1 MPLRTL
7 RSRLLV
13 SYVAVILAGLLIVA
27 LALFGFA
34 GVSDA
39 RLLPSLERLSAIS
52 RTNQREL
59 LDLWQTGATGDELQA
74 LLLNTAEQTDVRIL
88 VVDSSAQEIIFDTVV
103 DDDWVGDPLTE
114 VNRPASLVM
123 TDADAGRGSI
133 FGTFIHTNGSRWLVF
148 SEPHPALGRALI
160 FYAEPEPTAGEFFS
174 AYFLR
179 PLLYAGALAFLLA
192 VLLAAL
198 VARSVVRPLRNL
210 AVAAGAIARGDYDHR
225 VPPRGP
231 EEVRGVAESFNS
243 MAAQVNATQTA
254 QRDLVAN
261 VSHDLKTPLTA
272 ISGWSQ
278 ALLDG
283 TADTP
288 DERRRAAETIFDE
301 AGRMSRLVNDLLDL
315 ARLESGQFQLTQ
327 RFLDLGQVM
336 ADVER
341 GLLPRARDKEIDLSL
356 DLSPTPP
363 VLGDRDRLVQ
373 VFTNLA
379 DNALTYTPS
388 GGRVGLAV
396 RAVNGAVE
404 GIVSDTGL
412 GIPAEELPRVFER
425 FYRLEK
431 SRTREKDNRR
441 GSGLGLAIVEEL
453 VHAHGGRISVSSQ
466 VGQGTTFV
474 VSLPTASP
482 DASS

>member
-1 MPLRTL
+1 MPPHTL
-7 RSRLLV
+7 RSRLLL
-13 SYVAVILAGLLIVA
+13 SYVAVIVAGLLIVA

-59 LDLWQTGATGDELQA
+59 LDLWQAGATGDDLQT
-74 LLLNTAEQTDVRIL
+74 LLLNTAEQADVRIL
-88 VVDSSAQEIIFDTVV
+88 VVDSEAQSIIFDTVV
-103 DDDWVGDPLTE
+103 ADDWVGDPLTQVE
-114 VNRPASLVM
+114 RPPSLVM
-123 TDADAGRGSI
+123 TDAGRGSI
-133 FGTFIHTNGSRWLVF
+133 FGTFIHGDGSRWLVF

-179 PLLYAGALAFLLA
+179 PLLFAGALASLLA
-192 VLLAAL
+192 VLMAAL
-198 VARSVVRPLRNL
+198 VARSVVRPLQNL
-210 AVAAGAIARGDYDHR
+210 AVAAGAVARGDYNHR

-243 MAAQVNATQTA
+243 MAAQVNMTQTA

-288 DERRRAAETIFDE
+288 DERRRAAETIFNE
-301 AGRMSRLVNDLLDL
+301 AGRMGRLVNDLLDL

-336 ADVER
+336 TDVER

-379 DNALTYTPS
+379 DNALTYTPI

-396 RAVNGAVE
+396 RAANGSVE
-404 GIVSDTGL
+404 GVVSDTGP
-412 GIPAEELPRVFER
+412 GIPEEELPRVFER

-431 SRTREKDNRR
+431 SRTRGEDNRR

-453 VHAHGGRISVSSQ
+453 VHAHGGRISVSSR

-474 VSLPTASP
+474 VSLPTAP
-482 DASS
+482 AET

>member
-1 MPLRTL
+1 MPPHTL
-7 RSRLLV
+7 RSRLLL
-13 SYVAVILAGLLIVA
+13 SYVAVIVAGLLIVA

-59 LDLWQTGATGDELQA
+59 LDLWQAGATGDDLQT
-74 LLLNTAEQTDVRIL
+74 LLLNTAEQADVRIL
-88 VVDSSAQEIIFDTVV
+88 VVDSEAQSIIFDTVV
-103 DDDWVGDPLTE
+103 ADDWVGDPLTQVE
-114 VNRPASLVM
+114 RPPSLVM
-123 TDADAGRGSI
+123 TDAGRGSI
-133 FGTFIHTNGSRWLVF
+133 FGTFIHGDGSRWLVF

-179 PLLYAGALAFLLA
+179 PLLFAGALAFLLA
-192 VLLAAL
+192 VLMAAL
-198 VARSVVRPLRNL
+198 VARSVVRPLQKL
-210 AVAAGAIARGDYDHR
+210 AVAAGAVARGDYNHR

-243 MAAQVNATQTA
+243 MAAQVNTTQTA

-288 DERRRAAETIFDE
+288 DERRRAAETIFNE
-301 AGRMSRLVNDLLDL
+301 AGRMGRLVNDLLDL

-336 ADVER
+336 TDVER

-379 DNALTYTPS
+379 DNALTYTPI

-396 RAVNGAVE
+396 RAANGSVE
-404 GIVSDTGL
+404 GVVSDTGP
-412 GIPAEELPRVFER
+412 GIPEEELPRVFER

-431 SRTREKDNRR
+431 SRTRGEDNRR

-453 VHAHGGRISVSSQ
+453 VHAHGGRISVSSR

-474 VSLPTASP
+474 VSLPTAP
-482 DASS
+482 AET

>member
-1 MPLRTL
+1 MPPHTL
-7 RSRLLV
+7 RSRLLL
-13 SYVAVILAGLLIVA
+13 SYVAVIVAGLLIVA

-59 LDLWQTGATGDELQA
+59 LDLWQAGATGDDLQT
-74 LLLNTAEQTDVRIL
+74 LLLNTAEQADVRIL
-88 VVDSSAQEIIFDTVV
+88 VVDSEAQAIIFDTVV
-103 DDDWVGDPLTE
+103 ADDWVGDPLTQVE
-114 VNRPASLVM
+114 RPPSLVM
-123 TDADAGRGSI
+123 TDAGRGSI
-133 FGTFIHTNGSRWLVF
+133 FGTFVHGDGSRWLVF

-160 FYAEPEPTAGEFFS
+160 FYAEPEPTPGEFFS

-179 PLLYAGALAFLLA
+179 PLLFAGALAFLLA
-192 VLLAAL
+192 VLMAAL
-198 VARSVVRPLRNL
+198 VARSVVRPLQNL
-210 AVAAGAIARGDYDHR
+210 AVAAGAVARGDYNHR

-288 DERRRAAETIFDE
+288 DERRRAAETIFNE
-301 AGRMSRLVNDLLDL
+301 AGRMGRLVNDLLDL

-336 ADVER
+336 TDVER

-379 DNALTYTPS
+379 DNALTYTPV

-396 RAVNGAVE
+396 RAVNGSVE
-404 GIVSDTGL
+404 GIVSDTGP
-412 GIPAEELPRVFER
+412 GIPEEELPRVFER

-431 SRTREKDNRR
+431 SRTRGEDNRR

-474 VSLPTASP
+474 VSLPTAP
-482 DASS
+482 PE

>member
-1 MPLRTL
+1 MPPRTL
-7 RSRLLV
+7 RSRLLL

-59 LDLWQTGATGDELQA
+59 LDLWQAGATGDDLQG
-74 LLLNTAEQTDVRIL
+74 LLLNTAEQTAVRIL
-88 VVDSSAQEIIFDTVV
+88 VVDANLQEIVFDTVET
-103 DDDWVGDPLTE
+103 DDWVGDALTE
-114 VNRPASLVM
+114 VERPASLVM
-123 TDADAGRGSI
+123 TDIGRDSI
-133 FGTFIHTNGSRWLVF
+133 FGTFIHTNGTRWLVF
-148 SEPHPALGRALI
+148 AEPDPALRPALI

-198 VARSVVRPLRNL
+198 VARSVVQPLRNL
-210 AVAAGAIARGDYDHR
+210 AVAAGAVARGDYDHR

-243 MAAQVNATQTA
+243 MAAQVNATQSA

-288 DERRRAAETIFDE
+288 DERRRAAETIFNE

-315 ARLESGQFQLTQ
+315 ARLESGQFQLTEH
-327 RFLDLGQVM
+327 FLDLGQVM
-336 ADVER
+336 IEVEH
-341 GLLPRARDKEIDLSL
+341 GLLPRARDKAIDLSL
-356 DLSPTPP
+356 DIPNTPL
-363 VLGDRDRLVQ
+363 VLGDHDRLVQ

-379 DNALTYTPS
+379 DNALTYTPA
-388 GGRVGLAV
+388 GGRVVLAV
-396 RAVNGAVE
+396 RQVNDTVE
-404 GIVSDTGL
+404 GVVSDTGP
-412 GIPAEELPRVFER
+412 GIPEEELPRVFEP
-425 FYRLEK
+425 
-431 SRTREKDNRR
+431 
-441 GSGLGLAIVEEL
+441 
-453 VHAHGGRISVSSQ
+453 VSY
-466 VGQGTTFV
+466 THLT
-474 VSLPTASP
+474 LPTS
-482 DASS
+482 DLV

>member
-1 MPLRTL
+1 MPPRTL
-7 RSRLLV
+7 RSRLLL
-13 SYVAVILAGLLIVA
+13 SYVAVIVAGLLIVA

-59 LDLWQTGATGDELQA
+59 LDLWQAGATGDELQA
-74 LLLNTAEQTDVRIL
+74 LLLNTAEQTNVRIL
-88 VVDSSAQEIIFDTVV
+88 VVDSTAQQIIFDTVFEN
-103 DDDWVGDPLTE
+103 DWVGDPLTE
-114 VNRPASLVM
+114 VERPASLVM
-123 TDADAGRGSI
+123 TDAGRGSI
-133 FGTFIHTNGSRWLVF
+133 FGTFIHANGSRWLVF
-148 SEPHPALGRALI
+148 SEPHPALEPVFI

-210 AVAAGAIARGDYDHR
+210 AAAAGAVARGDYDHR

-288 DERRRAAETIFDE
+288 AERRRAAETIFNE

-336 ADVER
+336 TDVER
-341 GLLPRARDKEIDLSL
+341 GLLPRARDKEIELAL

-396 RAVNGAVE
+396 RSVNGAVE
-404 GIVSDTGL
+404 GIVSDTGP
-412 GIPAEELPRVFER
+412 GIPEEELPRVFER

-431 SRTREKDNRR
+431 SRARGEDGRR

-453 VHAHGGRISVSSQ
+453 VHAHGGRISVSSR

-474 VSLPTASP
+474 VSLPTAP
-482 DASS
+482 AE

>member
-1 MPLRTL
+1 MPPQTL

-13 SYVAVILAGLLIVA
+13 SYVAVILAGLFIVA

-34 GVSDA
+34 SVSDA

-59 LDLWQTGATGDELQA
+59 LELWQTGATGDELQT
-74 LLLNTAEQTDVRIL
+74 LLFNTAEQTGVRIL
-88 VVDSSAQEIIFDTVV
+88 VVDVDLQEIIFDTVEG
-103 DDDWVGDPLTE
+103 DDWVGDALTE
-114 VNRPASLVM
+114 VERPQSLVM
-123 TDADAGRGSI
+123 TDAGRGSV
-133 FGTFIHTNGSRWLVF
+133 FGTFIHSAGSRWLVF
-148 SEPHPALGRALI
+148 AEPNPALGRALI
-160 FYAEPEPTAGEFFS
+160 FYTESEPTPGEFFND
-174 AYFLR
+174 YFLR
-179 PLLYAGALAFLLA
+179 PLLFAGALAFLLA
-192 VLLAAL
+192 VLLAVL
-198 VARSVVRPLRNL
+198 VARSVVRPLQNL
-210 AVAAGAIARGDYDHR
+210 AVAAGAVARGDYDQR

-231 EEVRGVAESFNS
+231 EEVRDVAESFNRMS
-243 MAAQVNATQTA
+243 AQVNATQTA

-283 TADTP
+283 TAGTP
-288 DERRRAAETIFDE
+288 DEQRRAAETIFDE
-301 AGRMSRLVNDLLDL
+301 AGRMARLVNDLLDL

-341 GLLPRARDKEIDLSL
+341 GLLPRARDREIDLSL

-379 DNALTYTPS
+379 DNALTYTPV

-396 RAVNGAVE
+396 RAANGAVE
-404 GIVSDTGL
+404 GVVSDTGP
-412 GIPAEELPRVFER
+412 GIPEEELPRVFER

-431 SRTREKDNRR
+431 SRTRGDDNRR

-453 VHAHGGRISVSSQ
+453 VHAHGGRVSVSSR
-466 VGQGTTFV
+466 VGQGTTFT
-474 VSLPTASP
+474 VSLPTAP
-482 DASS
+482 AE

>member
-1 MPLRTL
+1 MPPRTL
-7 RSRLLV
+7 RSRLLL

-74 LLLNTAEQTDVRIL
+74 LLLSTAEQTDVRIL
-88 VVDSSAQEIIFDTVV
+88 VVDVDLQEIIFDTMEN
-103 DDDWVGDPLTE
+103 DDWVGDPLTQVE
-114 VNRPASLVM
+114 RPASLVM
-123 TDADAGRGSI
+123 TDAGQRSV
-133 FGTFIHTNGSRWLVF
+133 FGTFIHNDGSRWLVF
-148 SEPHPALGRALI
+148 AEPNPALGRALI
-160 FYAEPEPTAGEFFS
+160 FYTEPEPTAGEFFS
-174 AYFLR
+174 DYFLR
-179 PLLYAGALAFLLA
+179 PLIFAGVLAFLLA
-192 VLLAAL
+192 VLMAAL
-198 VARSVVRPLRNL
+198 VARSVVRPLQNL
-210 AVAAGAIARGDYDHR
+210 AVAAGAVARGDYDHR
-225 VPPRGP
+225 VPPQGP
-231 EEVRGVAESFNS
+231 EEVRDVAESFNS

-288 DERRRAAETIFDE
+288 EERRRAAETIFDE
-301 AGRMSRLVNDLLDL
+301 AGRMARLVNDLLDL

-327 RFLDLGQVM
+327 RVLDLGQVM

-341 GLLPRARDKEIDLSL
+341 GLLPRARDREIDLSL

-373 VFTNLA
+373 VFNNLA
-379 DNALTYTPS
+379 DNALTYTPA
-388 GGRVGLAV
+388 GGQVGLAV

-404 GIVSDTGL
+404 GIVSDTGP

-431 SRTREKDNRR
+431 SRTRGQDNRR
-441 GSGLGLAIVEEL
+441 GSGLGLAIVNEL
-453 VHAHGGRISVSSQ
+453 VAAHGGQISVSSR

-474 VSLPTASP
+474 VSLPTAEETT
-482 DASS
+482 D

>member
-1 MPLRTL
+1 MPPHTL
-7 RSRLLV
+7 RSRLLL
-13 SYVAVILAGLLIVA
+13 SYVAVIVAGLLIVA

-59 LDLWQTGATGDELQA
+59 LDLWEAGATGDDLQT
-74 LLLNTAEQTDVRIL
+74 LLLNTAEQADVRIL
-88 VVDSSAQEIIFDTVV
+88 VVDSEAQSIIFDTVV
-103 DDDWVGDPLTE
+103 ADDWVGDPLTQVE
-114 VNRPASLVM
+114 RPPSLVM
-123 TDADAGRGSI
+123 TDAGRGSI
-133 FGTFIHTNGSRWLVF
+133 FGTFIHGDGSRWLVF

-179 PLLYAGALAFLLA
+179 PLLFAGALAFLLA
-192 VLLAAL
+192 VLMAAL
-198 VARSVVRPLRNL
+198 VARSVVRPLQKL
-210 AVAAGAIARGDYDHR
+210 AVAAGAVARGDYNHR

-243 MAAQVNATQTA
+243 MAAQVNTTQTA

-288 DERRRAAETIFDE
+288 DERRRAAETIFNE
-301 AGRMSRLVNDLLDL
+301 AGRMGRLVNDLLDL

-336 ADVER
+336 TDVER
-341 GLLPRARDKEIDLSL
+341 GLLPRARDKEIGLSL

-379 DNALTYTPS
+379 DNALTYTPV

-396 RAVNGAVE
+396 RAANGSVE
-404 GIVSDTGL
+404 GVVSDTGP
-412 GIPAEELPRVFER
+412 GIPEEELPRVFER

-431 SRTREKDNRR
+431 SRTRGEDNRR

-453 VHAHGGRISVSSQ
+453 VHAHGGRISVSSR

-474 VSLPTASP
+474 VSLPTAP
-482 DASS
+482 AET

>member
-1 MPLRTL
+1 MPPSTL
-7 RSRLLV
+7 RSRLLL

-59 LDLWQTGATGDELQA
+59 LDLWQAGATGDDLQG
-74 LLLNTAEQTDVRIL
+74 LLLNTAEQTAVRIL
-88 VVDSSAQEIIFDTVV
+88 VVDVNLQEIVFDTVET
-103 DDDWVGDPLTE
+103 DDWVGDALTE
-114 VNRPASLVM
+114 VERPASLVM
-123 TDADAGRGSI
+123 TDIGRDSI
-133 FGTFIHTNGSRWLVF
+133 FGTFIHTSGSRWLVF
-148 SEPHPALGRALI
+148 AEPDPALRPALI

-198 VARSVVRPLRNL
+198 VARSVVQPLRNL
-210 AVAAGAIARGDYDHR
+210 AVAAGAVARGDYDHR

-341 GLLPRARDKEIDLSL
+341 GLRPRARDKEIDLSL
-356 DLSPTPP
+356 DLLPTPP

-379 DNALTYTPS
+379 DNALTYTPA
-388 GGRVGLAV
+388 GGRVVLAV
-396 RAVNGAVE
+396 RQVNDTVE
-404 GIVSDTGL
+404 GVVGDTGP
-412 GIPAEELPRVFER
+412 GIPEEELPRVFER

-431 SRTREKDNRR
+431 SRVRGEDGRR

-453 VHAHGGRISVSSQ
+453 VHAHGGRISVNSR
-466 VGQGTTFV
+466 VGEGTTLV
-474 VSLPTASP
+474 VSLPTVAA
-482 DASS
+482 D

>member
-1 MPLRTL
+1 MPPHTL
-7 RSRLLV
+7 RSRLLL
-13 SYVAVILAGLLIVA
+13 SYVAVIVAGLLIVA

-59 LDLWQTGATGDELQA
+59 LDLWQAGATGDDLQT
-74 LLLNTAEQTDVRIL
+74 LLLNTAEQADVRIL
-88 VVDSSAQEIIFDTVV
+88 VVDSEAQSIIFDTVV
-103 DDDWVGDPLTE
+103 ADDWVGDPLTQVE
-114 VNRPASLVM
+114 RPPSLVM
-123 TDADAGRGSI
+123 TDAGRGSI
-133 FGTFIHTNGSRWLVF
+133 FGTFVHGDGSRWLVF

-179 PLLYAGALAFLLA
+179 PLLFAGALASLLA
-192 VLLAAL
+192 VLMAAL
-198 VARSVVRPLRNL
+198 VARSVVRPLQKL
-210 AVAAGAIARGDYDHR
+210 AVAAEAVARGDYNHR

-243 MAAQVNATQTA
+243 MAAQVNMTQTA

-288 DERRRAAETIFDE
+288 DERRRAAETIFNE
-301 AGRMSRLVNDLLDL
+301 AGRMGRLVNDLLDL

-336 ADVER
+336 TDVER

-379 DNALTYTPS
+379 DNALTYTPV

-396 RAVNGAVE
+396 RAANGSVE
-404 GIVSDTGL
+404 GVVSDTGP
-412 GIPAEELPRVFER
+412 GIPEEELPRVFER

-431 SRTREKDNRR
+431 SRTRGEDNRR

-453 VHAHGGRISVSSQ
+453 VHAHGGRISVSSR

-474 VSLPTASP
+474 VSLPTAP
-482 DASS
+482 AET

>member
-1 MPLRTL
+1 MPPRTL
-7 RSRLLV
+7 RSRLLL

-59 LDLWQTGATGDELQA
+59 LDLWQTGATGNELQA
-74 LLLNTAEQTDVRIL
+74 LLFNTAEQTTVRIL
-88 VVDSSAQEIIFDTVV
+88 VVDLDLQEIIFDTMA
-103 DDDWVGDPLTE
+103 DDDWVGDALTE
-114 VNRPASLVM
+114 VERPASLVM
-123 TDADAGRGSI
+123 TDAGRGSI
-133 FGTFIHTNGSRWLVF
+133 FGTFIHRDGSRWLVF
-148 SEPHPALGRALI
+148 AEPNPALGRALI
-160 FYAEPEPTAGEFFS
+160 FYTEPEPTAGEFFN

-179 PLLYAGALAFLLA
+179 PLIFAGALAFLLA
-192 VLLAAL
+192 ILLAAL
-198 VARSVVRPLRNL
+198 VARSVVRPLQNL
-210 AVAAGAIARGDYDHR
+210 AVAAGAVARGDYDQR

-231 EEVRGVAESFNS
+231 EEVRDVAESFNS

-288 DERRRAAETIFDE
+288 DERRRAAETIFNE
-301 AGRMSRLVNDLLDL
+301 AGRMARLVNDLLDL

-341 GLLPRARDKEIDLSL
+341 GLRPRARDRGIELSL
-356 DLSPTPP
+356 ELSSTPP

-373 VFTNLA
+373 VFNNLA
-379 DNALTYTPS
+379 DNALTYTPA
-388 GGRVGLAV
+388 GGRVGLMV

-404 GIVSDTGL
+404 GVVSDTGP
-412 GIPAEELPRVFER
+412 GIPEEELPRVFER

-431 SRTREKDNRR
+431 SRTRGQDNRR

-453 VHAHGGRISVSSQ
+453 VHAHGGRVSVSSR
-466 VGQGTTFV
+466 VGQGTTFT
-474 VSLPTASP
+474 VSLPTAPADSG
-482 DASS
+482 S

>member
-1 MPLRTL
+1 MPPHTL
-7 RSRLLV
+7 RSRLLL
-13 SYVAVILAGLLIVA
+13 SYVAVIVAGLLIVA

-59 LDLWQTGATGDELQA
+59 LDLWQAGATGDDLQT
-74 LLLNTAEQTDVRIL
+74 LLLNTAEQADVRIL
-88 VVDSSAQEIIFDTVV
+88 VVDSEAQAIIFDTVV
-103 DDDWVGDPLTE
+103 ADDWVGDPLTQVE
-114 VNRPASLVM
+114 RPPSLVM
-123 TDADAGRGSI
+123 TDAGRGSI
-133 FGTFIHTNGSRWLVF
+133 FGTFVHGDGSRWLVF

-160 FYAEPEPTAGEFFS
+160 FYAEPEPTPGEFFS

-179 PLLYAGALAFLLA
+179 PLLFAGALAFLLA
-192 VLLAAL
+192 VLMAAL
-198 VARSVVRPLRNL
+198 VARSVVRPLQNL
-210 AVAAGAIARGDYDHR
+210 AVAAGAVARGDYNHR

-288 DERRRAAETIFDE
+288 DERRRAAETIFNE
-301 AGRMSRLVNDLLDL
+301 AGRMGRLVNDLLDL

-336 ADVER
+336 TDVER

-379 DNALTYTPS
+379 DNALTYTPV

-396 RAVNGAVE
+396 RAVNGSVE
-404 GIVSDTGL
+404 GIVSDTGP
-412 GIPAEELPRVFER
+412 GIPEGELPRVFER

-431 SRTREKDNRR
+431 SRTRGEDNRR

-474 VSLPTASP
+474 VSLPTAP
-482 DASS
+482 PE

>member
-1 MPLRTL
+1 MPPRSL
-7 RSRLLV
+7 RSRLLW

-59 LDLWQTGATGDELQA
+59 LDLWQAGATGKDLQT
-74 LLLNTAEQTDVRIL
+74 LLDNTAEQTDVRIL
-88 VVDSSAQEIIFDTVV
+88 VVDSNAQEIIFDTAEE
-103 DDDWVGDPLTE
+103 DDWVGDPLAE
-114 VNRPASLVM
+114 VVRPASLVM
-123 TDADAGRGSI
+123 TDAGRGSI
-133 FGTFIHTNGSRWLVF
+133 FGIFVHTNGSRWLVF
-148 SEPHPALGRALI
+148 SEPHPAIEPAYI
-160 FYAEPEPTAGEFFS
+160 FYAEPEPTAGEFFN

-179 PLLYAGALAFLLA
+179 PLLFAGALAFLLA
-192 VLLAAL
+192 VLMAAL
-198 VARSVVRPLRNL
+198 VTRSVVGPLQRL
-210 AVAAGAIARGDYDHR
+210 AAAAGAIARGDYNHR
-225 VPPRGP
+225 VPPQGP

-283 TADTP
+283 TAGTP
-288 DERRRAAETIFDE
+288 DEQRRAAETIFDE

-327 RFLDLGQVM
+327 RFLDVGQVM

-341 GLLPRARDKEIDLSL
+341 GLLPRARDREIDLSL

-396 RAVNGAVE
+396 RAVDGAVE
-404 GIVSDTGL
+404 GVVSDTGP
-412 GIPAEELPRVFER
+412 GIPEEELPRVFER

-431 SRTREKDNRR
+431 SRTRGEDSRR
-441 GSGLGLAIVEEL
+441 GSGLGLAIVNEL
-453 VHAHGGRISVSSQ
+453 VHAHGGRVSVSSR

-474 VSLPTASP
+474 VSLPTAP
-482 DASS
+482 AE

>member
-1 MPLRTL
+1 MPPRTL
-7 RSRLLV
+7 RSRLLL

-59 LDLWQTGATGDELQA
+59 LDLWQAGATGDDLQG
-74 LLLNTAEQTDVRIL
+74 LLLNTAEQTAVRIL
-88 VVDSSAQEIIFDTVV
+88 VVDANLQEIVFDTVET
-103 DDDWVGDPLTE
+103 DDWVGDALTE
-114 VNRPASLVM
+114 VERPASLVM
-123 TDADAGRGSI
+123 TDIGRDSI
-133 FGTFIHTNGSRWLVF
+133 FGTFIHTNGTRWLVF
-148 SEPHPALGRALI
+148 AEPDPALRPALI

-179 PLLYAGALAFLLA
+179 PLLYAAALAFLLA

-198 VARSVVRPLRNL
+198 VARSVVQPLRNL
-210 AVAAGAIARGDYDHR
+210 AVAAGAVARGDYDHR

-243 MAAQVNATQTA
+243 MAAQVNATQSA

-288 DERRRAAETIFDE
+288 DERRRAAETIFNE

-315 ARLESGQFQLTQ
+315 ARLESGQCQLKDH
-327 RFLDLGQVM
+327 FLDLGQVLIE
-336 ADVER
+336 VEH
-341 GLLPRARDKEIDLSL
+341 GLLPRERDKAIDLSL
-356 DLSPTPP
+356 DIPNTPL
-363 VLGDRDRLVQ
+363 VLGDHDRLVQ

-379 DNALTYTPS
+379 DNALTYTPA
-388 GGRVGLAV
+388 GGRVVLAV
-396 RAVNGAVE
+396 RQVNDTVE
-404 GIVSDTGL
+404 GVVSDTGP
-412 GIPAEELPRVFER
+412 GIPEEELPRVFER

-431 SRTREKDNRR
+431 SRARGEDGRR

-453 VHAHGGRISVSSQ
+453 VHAHGGRISVSSR
-466 VGQGTTFV
+466 VGQGTTFI
-474 VSLPTASP
+474 VSLPTA
-482 DASS
+482 AAE